1 MQIIDPKANTKEHGI
16 FILGSGS
23 PRRKELLSQVLPD
36 FKVIV
41 SDAEELTMHPDGPI
55 ALVQENA
62 KLKARSVAQL
72 HPDCWVLGADTLVAL
87 NDRVLGKPKSI
98 EEGCSM
104 LRVLSGETHTVS
116 TGLCLINVEKEYQ
129 VSKVDSSRVT
139 FKQLTDPVIDQY
151 FSEVNPLDKAGAYAI
166 QTRPDLIIQK
176 FEGSRTN
183 VIGLP
188 VELLAGWLE
197 DLGITND
204 GK

>member
-1 MQIIDPKANTKEHGI
+1 
-16 FILGSGS
+16 
-23 PRRKELLSQVLPD
+23 
-36 FKVIV
+36 
-41 SDAEELTMHPDGPI
+41 
-55 ALVQENA
+55 
-62 KLKARSVAQL
+62 
-72 HPDCWVLGADTLVAL
+72 
-87 NDRVLGKPKSI
+87 
-98 EEGCSM
+98 M

-116 TGLCLINVEKEYQ
+116 TGLCLINVEKEYE

-139 FKQLTDPVIDQY
+139 FKKLTDPVIDQY

-204 GK
+204 GQ

>member
-1 MQIIDPKANTKEHGI
+1 M
-16 FILGSGS
+16 GSGS

-204 GK
+204 GQ

>member
-36 FKVIV
+36 FKVVV
-41 SDAEELTMHPDGPI
+41 SDADELTTHPDGPL

-62 KLKARSVAQL
+62 RLKARSVAQL
-72 HPDCWVLGADTLVAL
+72 HPQCWVLGADTLVAL
-87 NDRVLGKPKSI
+87 NDQVLGKPKSI
-98 EEGCSM
+98 EEAYSM
-104 LRVLSGETHTVS
+104 LRLLSGETHIVS
-116 TGLCLINVEKEYQ
+116 TGLCLINLQKKYEVC
-129 VSKVDSSRVT
+129 KVDSSRVT
-139 FKQLTDPVIDQY
+139 FKQLTDPVIDEY
-151 FSEVNPLDKAGAYAI
+151 FSEVNPLDKAGGYAI

-188 VELLAGWLE
+188 VEIIAEWLC
-197 DLGITND
+197 DMKIA
-204 GK
+204 KP

>member
-204 GK
+204 GQ